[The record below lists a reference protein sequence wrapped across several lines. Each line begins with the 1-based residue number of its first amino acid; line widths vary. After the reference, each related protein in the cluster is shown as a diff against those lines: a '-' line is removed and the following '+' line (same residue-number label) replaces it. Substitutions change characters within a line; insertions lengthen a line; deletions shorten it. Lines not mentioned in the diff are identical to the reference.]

1 MRSTENTKLE
11 AIEVADDPGFF
22 EILSTTRAMRRLRP
36 DPVPMRLLRRV
47 LEAGTKAPSGLNSQ
61 PWEFLV
67 VRESESKRWI
77 QENYLRVAT
86 ERFGALRDSLSN
98 EDGPFPRLLRNVFR
112 QAASLHEAPVLLFVC
127 SHRDWPFWVADEDR
141 VGVAPPPYGAIF
153 PCVQNILLACR
164 AVGLGSLVTTMHRMF
179 ETELAEHLGVPEEVA
194 IVAMLPIGFPAG
206 RFGPVRRTPAA
217 ALTHLER
224 WGSSD
229 VSCNARGVEV
239 TPS

>member
-1 MRSTENTKLE
+1 MRSTEHAELQ
-11 AIEVADDPGFF
+11 AIEVDDDPGFF
-22 EILSTTRAMRRLRP
+22 EILSTARAMRRLRP

-61 PWEFLV
+61 PWEFVV
-67 VRESESKRWI
+67 VREPTTKRWI

-86 ERFGALRDSLSN
+86 ERFGALRDSLAR
-98 EDGPFPRLLRNVFR
+98 EETPFARLLRNVFR

-164 AVGLGSLVTTMHRMF
+164 ALGLGSLVTTMHRMF
-179 ETELAEHLGVPEEVA
+179 ESELAERLGVPKEVA

-206 RFGPVRRTPAA
+206 RFGPVRRTPASR
-217 ALTHLER
+217 LTHLER
-224 WGSSD
+224 WGSMDELRSAD
-229 VSCNARGVEV
+229 GVEG
-239 TPS
+239 SDS